1 MDKDK
6 ITILHL
12 LDGAK
17 EARGLTVVIDVF
29 RAFTVEVFAYA
40 AGAEKIIPVGGVDEA
55 FQLHRSLPGSIL
67 AGERNGIM
75 VEGFDYGNAPSSFE
89 FADLHGKTMI
99 HTTSAGVQGL
109 TACSNADEILTGA
122 LVNAKAIARYIKMRD
137 PEHVSLV
144 AMGWNAKRRTEE
156 DELCAEYLRSLL
168 IDEPMLEIQQ
178 NASELRHTEGKKFFD
193 PAQAEVFPRRDFDL
207 CTMVDHFDGV
217 IRVVKKGNGLD
228 TEWVEVP
235 DNK

>member
-89 FADLHGKTMI
+89 NNDPHN
-99 HTTSAGVQGL
+99 QRRR
-109 TACSNADEILTGA
+109 TGA
-122 LVNAKAIARYIKMRD
+122 DCL
-137 PEHVSLV
+137 
-144 AMGWNAKRRTEE
+144 
-156 DELCAEYLRSLL
+156 
-168 IDEPMLEIQQ
+168 QQ
-178 NASELRHTEGKKFFD
+178 CR
-193 PAQAEVFPRRDFDL
+193 
-207 CTMVDHFDGV
+207 
-217 IRVVKKGNGLD
+217 
-228 TEWVEVP
+228 
-235 DNK
+235 